1 LRLSAAIERSI
12 VRLRLE
18 SQGEFVALINAIQ
31 MQLESAQ
38 PIEKVVRLLADA
50 LLALAEARGIDAER
64 LRMAQ
69 HLDTLVNRVRT
80 RSGGA
85 KQ

>member
-1 LRLSAAIERSI
+1 
-12 VRLRLE
+12 
-18 SQGEFVALINAIQ
+18 